1 MSTAPRTS
9 AVPAPADVPAG
20 RPARSGR
27 ARRPAAAPGGP
38 GQIAPDHVQA
48 RQRLIQAALRL
59 FAEVGFAR
67 ASTRAICEAAGVNLS
82 AIRYYFG
89 DKFGLYRAAFHEP
102 ICSGG
107 QLQRCLPDG
116 ATVSPATLRAFF
128 RCFLAPLEQ
137 GADVQRV
144 TQLHYREMVE
154 PTGVWQDTVEAEF
167 KPEHR
172 AFARMLAQ
180 EFGLAEPDVDVH
192 RLVFAIFGMGVHFFV
207 GQPVIVQI
215 QPQVLADAAAVEE
228 LADRL
233 AGYALG
239 MIAAERRRRRAA
251 AAARGAHR

>member
-1 MSTAPRTS
+1 MSTVS
-9 AVPAPADVPAG
+9 PAPPA
-20 RPARSGR
+20 
-27 ARRPAAAPGGP
+27 RPAASGSAGLPTPSGGENRP
-38 GQIAPDHVQA
+38 PAAPDCPDRAAHEHTQA
-48 RQRLIQAALRL
+48 RQRLIHAALRL

-102 ICSGG
+102 IGSDGSP
-107 QLQRCLPDG
+107 QRCLPDDS
-116 ATVSPATLRAFF
+116 TLSPETLRAFF
-128 RCFLAPLEQ
+128 RKFLAPLKQ

-144 TQLHYREMVE
+144 MQLHFREMVE
-154 PTGVWQDTVEAEF
+154 PTGVWQQTIEREF

-172 AFARMLAQ
+172 SFAQMLAR

-192 RLVFAIFGMGVHFFV
+192 RLVFAIIGMGVHFFV
-207 GQPVIVQI
+207 GQPVIAQI
-215 QPQVLADAAAVEE
+215 QAQVLADADAVDV

-239 MIAAERRRRRAA
+239 MIEAERRRRREASA
-251 AAARGAHR
+251 QGERR